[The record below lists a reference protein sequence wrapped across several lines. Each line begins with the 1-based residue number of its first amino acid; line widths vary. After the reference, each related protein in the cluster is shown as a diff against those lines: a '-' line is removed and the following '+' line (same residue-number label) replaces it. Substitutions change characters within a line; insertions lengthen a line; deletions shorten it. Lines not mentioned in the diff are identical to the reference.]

1 MNYIP
6 LTPIAGH
13 PVPKGAERYHAL
25 LGWVKP
31 QGYVFDEP
39 ATLYEWRVPEPSVPL
54 SLAVDA
60 VMRNYRE
67 PIPDRCSVMVASV
80 LLRADTAM
88 DLRAKVEAWFL
99 EKLKGGEQ

>member
-6 LTPIAGH
+6 ITPIAGQC
-13 PVPKGAERYHAL
+13 VPKGAERYHAL

-31 QGYVFDEP
+31 QGYVFGEP
-39 ATLYEWRVPEPSVPL
+39 ETLCEWRVPEPSVPL

-67 PIPDRCSVMVASV
+67 PIPNRCSVAVSSV
-80 LLRADTAM
+80 RLRADTAM

-99 EKLKGGEQ
+99 EQLKGGE